1 MSLSDKEWELY
12 DAGVRVVSEV
22 GQHYVDS
29 TGTLR
34 WTDPDMDQAV
44 QRALLEAEEAP

>member
-29 TGTLR
+29 AGTLR
-34 WTDPDMDQAV
+34 WTDPDMDRAV
-44 QRALLEAEEAP
+44 QQALRDAEEAT